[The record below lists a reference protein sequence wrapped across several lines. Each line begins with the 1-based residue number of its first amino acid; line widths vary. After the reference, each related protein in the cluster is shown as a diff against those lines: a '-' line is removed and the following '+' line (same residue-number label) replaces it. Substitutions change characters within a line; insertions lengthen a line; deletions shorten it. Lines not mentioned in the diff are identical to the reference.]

1 MALFIFIIDF
11 VNIQILIMEK
21 KYIYIYNIRNFHKY
35 SKEMGREM
43 NFINYRKQMVC
54 GKQHSNLEKETRY
67 ESEIL

>member
-1 MALFIFIIDF
+1 MALFFFIIDF
-11 VNIQILIMEK
+11 VNIQILIMVK
-21 KYIYIYNIRNFHKY
+21 KIYILNIRNFHKY

-67 ESEIL
+67 ESETL